1 MADQLQAAGLGT
13 LTFDLLT
20 DAEAADR
27 RNVFDIGLLGS
38 RLLRATDWVRDH
50 PAVADLPVALFGA
63 STGAAAA
70 LVAASDPSR
79 PVAAVVS
86 RGGRPDLAGT
96 RLDHVHAPTLLIVG
110 GADTTVLSLNQQ
122 AQRSLRCENRLDG
135 GARSDPPVR
144 GTRHARTGRPAR
156 RRLVRRALPERSEPT
171 MTVLP
176 DRYRT
181 ASGAALA
188 SLGRAARP
196 IEGRDDDY
204 DELLAE
210 ISDRRVVLIGEATH
224 GSHDF
229 YLERARITQRLI
241 EDHGF
246 TVVAVEADWP
256 DAYRVNRYVMGL
268 SNDRSAGEAL
278 ADFRRFPTWMW
289 RNTEV
294 VQFVDWLRERND
306 KISDPLRMA
315 RFHGLDLYSLRTS
328 IEAVVAY
335 LDTIDPDEAQRAR
348 ARYSCFDHVGAEGQA
363 YGFALA
369 QQRAIPCEDEVVAQ
383 LVSLRRQ
390 AAEYARRDGWLAEDE
405 LFCAEQN
412 AVVVRDAEEYY
423 QQMYRADVSSWNL
436 RDRHMAAT
444 LDALLDHFDR
454 RGGRTKVVVWEHN
467 SHIGDARATGMST
480 AVNSTSASS
489 LASDTA
495 TTPWH

>member
-1 MADQLQAAGLGT
+1 
-13 LTFDLLT
+13 
-20 DAEAADR
+20 
-27 RNVFDIGLLGS
+27 
-38 RLLRATDWVRDH
+38 
-50 PAVADLPVALFGA
+50 
-63 STGAAAA
+63 
-70 LVAASDPSR
+70 
-79 PVAAVVS
+79 
-86 RGGRPDLAGT
+86 
-96 RLDHVHAPTLLIVG
+96 
-110 GADTTVLSLNQQ
+110 
-122 AQRSLRCENRLDG
+122 
-135 GARSDPPVR
+135 
-144 GTRHARTGRPAR
+144 
-156 RRLVRRALPERSEPT
+156 

-176 DRYRT
+176 DRLRT
-181 ASGAALA
+181 ASGSALAAL
-188 SLGRAARP
+188 GNAARP

-256 DAYRVNRYVMGL
+256 DAYRVNRHVMGL
-268 SNDRSAGEAL
+268 SNDRSAAEAL

-294 VQFVDWLRERND
+294 VQFVDWLRDRND
-306 KISDPLRMA
+306 TISDPLRMA

-369 QQRAIPCEDEVVAQ
+369 HQRAIPCEDEVVAQ

-390 AAEYARRDGWLAEDE
+390 AAEYAQRDGWLAEDE

-467 SHIGDARATGMST
+467 SHIGDARATAMST
-480 AVNSTSASS
+480 RGELNVGQLARQRYGEHAVALIGLTTYDGEVTAATDWGQPARRRTVRPGLPESYEHLLHEVVAERLAPARFWMPMTDPDAAAVLAEPRLERAIGVVYRPQTERPSHYFPARLDRQFDVVIHIDRTSA
-489 LASDTA
+489 LQPLDDIAAWDPLEPPETYP
-495 TTPWH
+495 TGI

>member
-1 MADQLQAAGLGT
+1 
-13 LTFDLLT
+13 
-20 DAEAADR
+20 
-27 RNVFDIGLLGS
+27 
-38 RLLRATDWVRDH
+38 
-50 PAVADLPVALFGA
+50 
-63 STGAAAA
+63 
-70 LVAASDPSR
+70 
-79 PVAAVVS
+79 
-86 RGGRPDLAGT
+86 
-96 RLDHVHAPTLLIVG
+96 
-110 GADTTVLSLNQQ
+110 
-122 AQRSLRCENRLDG
+122 
-135 GARSDPPVR
+135 
-144 GTRHARTGRPAR
+144 
-156 RRLVRRALPERSEPT
+156 

-176 DRYRT
+176 DRART
-181 ASGAALA
+181 ASDAALA
-188 SLGRAARP
+188 ALGNAARP
-196 IEGRDDDY
+196 IEGHDDDY

-268 SNDRSAGEAL
+268 SNDRSADEAL
-278 ADFRRFPTWMW
+278 ADFQRFPTWMW

-294 VQFVDWLRERND
+294 VQFVDWLRDRND

-369 QQRAIPCEDEVVAQ
+369 HQRAIPCEDEVVAQ
-383 LVSLRRQ
+383 LISLRRQ
-390 AAEYARRDGWLAEDE
+390 AAEYAQRDGWLAEDE

-480 AVNSTSASS
+480 RGELNVGQLARQRYGEHAVALIGLTTYDGEVTAATDWGQPARRRTVRPGLPESYEHLLHEVVDERLAPARFWMPMTDPDAAAVLAEPRLERAIGVVYRPQTERPSHYFPARLDRQFDVVIHIDRTSA
-489 LASDTA
+489 LQPLDDIAAWDPLEPPETYP
-495 TTPWH
+495 TGI

>member
-1 MADQLQAAGLGT
+1 
-13 LTFDLLT
+13 
-20 DAEAADR
+20 
-27 RNVFDIGLLGS
+27 
-38 RLLRATDWVRDH
+38 
-50 PAVADLPVALFGA
+50 
-63 STGAAAA
+63 
-70 LVAASDPSR
+70 
-79 PVAAVVS
+79 
-86 RGGRPDLAGT
+86 
-96 RLDHVHAPTLLIVG
+96 
-110 GADTTVLSLNQQ
+110 
-122 AQRSLRCENRLDG
+122 
-135 GARSDPPVR
+135 
-144 GTRHARTGRPAR
+144 
-156 RRLVRRALPERSEPT
+156 

-176 DRYRT
+176 DRLRT
-181 ASGAALA
+181 AGDAALA

-224 GSHDF
+224 GTHDF

-278 ADFRRFPTWMW
+278 SDFRRFPTWMW

-328 IEAVVAY
+328 IDAVVAY

-369 QQRAIPCEDEVVAQ
+369 HQRAIPCEDEVVAQ
-383 LVSLRRQ
+383 LISLRRQ

-467 SHIGDARATGMST
+467 SHIGDARATAMST
-480 AVNSTSASS
+480 RGELNVGQLARQRYGEHAVALIGLTTYDGEVTAASDWGQPARRRTIRPALPESYEHLLHEVVDERLAPARFWMPMTDSDAAAVLAEPRLERAIGVVYRPQTERASHYFPARLDHQFDVVVHIDRTSA
-489 LASDTA
+489 LHPLDDIAAWDPLEPPETYP
-495 TTPWH
+495 TGI

>member
-1 MADQLQAAGLGT
+1 
-13 LTFDLLT
+13 
-20 DAEAADR
+20 
-27 RNVFDIGLLGS
+27 
-38 RLLRATDWVRDH
+38 
-50 PAVADLPVALFGA
+50 
-63 STGAAAA
+63 
-70 LVAASDPSR
+70 
-79 PVAAVVS
+79 
-86 RGGRPDLAGT
+86 
-96 RLDHVHAPTLLIVG
+96 
-110 GADTTVLSLNQQ
+110 
-122 AQRSLRCENRLDG
+122 
-135 GARSDPPVR
+135 
-144 GTRHARTGRPAR
+144 
-156 RRLVRRALPERSEPT
+156 

-176 DRYRT
+176 DRLRT
-181 ASGAALA
+181 AGSAALA
-188 SLGRAARP
+188 ALGRAARP

-229 YLERARITQRLI
+229 YDERARITQRLI

-268 SNDRSAGEAL
+268 SNDRSAHEAL

-348 ARYSCFDHVGAEGQA
+348 SRYSCFDHVGAEGQA

-369 QQRAIPCEDEVVAQ
+369 YQRAIPCEDEVVAQ
-383 LVSLRRQ
+383 LISLRRQ

-454 RGGRTKVVVWEHN
+454 RGGHTKVVVWEHN

-480 AVNSTSASS
+480 RGELNVGQLARQRYGEHAVALIGLTTYDGEVTAATDWGQPARRRTVRPGLPESYEHLLHEVVVERLAPERFWMPMSDPDAAAVLAEPRLERAIGVVYRPQTERASHYFPARLDRQFDVVVHIDRTSA
-489 LASDTA
+489 LQPLDDIAAWDPLEPPETYP
-495 TTPWH
+495 TGI

>member
-1 MADQLQAAGLGT
+1 
-13 LTFDLLT
+13 
-20 DAEAADR
+20 
-27 RNVFDIGLLGS
+27 
-38 RLLRATDWVRDH
+38 
-50 PAVADLPVALFGA
+50 
-63 STGAAAA
+63 
-70 LVAASDPSR
+70 
-79 PVAAVVS
+79 
-86 RGGRPDLAGT
+86 
-96 RLDHVHAPTLLIVG
+96 
-110 GADTTVLSLNQQ
+110 
-122 AQRSLRCENRLDG
+122 
-135 GARSDPPVR
+135 
-144 GTRHARTGRPAR
+144 
-156 RRLVRRALPERSEPT
+156 

-176 DRYRT
+176 DRERT
-181 ASGAALA
+181 ASDAALA
-188 SLGRAARP
+188 ALGNAARP
-196 IEGRDDDY
+196 IEGHDDDY

-268 SNDRSAGEAL
+268 SNDRSADEAL

-294 VQFVDWLRERND
+294 VQFVDWLRDRND

-328 IEAVVAY
+328 IEAVVEY

-369 QQRAIPCEDEVVAQ
+369 HQRAIPCEDEVVAQ

-480 AVNSTSASS
+480 RGELNVGQLARQRYGEHAVALIGLTTYDGEVTAATDWGQPARRRTVRPGLPESYEHLLHEAVDERLAPARFWMPMTDPDAAAVLAEPRLERAIGVVYRPQTERPSHYFPARLDRQFDVVIHIDRTSA
-489 LASDTA
+489 LQPLDDIAAWDPLEPPETYP
-495 TTPWH
+495 TGI

>member
-1 MADQLQAAGLGT
+1 
-13 LTFDLLT
+13 
-20 DAEAADR
+20 
-27 RNVFDIGLLGS
+27 
-38 RLLRATDWVRDH
+38 
-50 PAVADLPVALFGA
+50 
-63 STGAAAA
+63 
-70 LVAASDPSR
+70 
-79 PVAAVVS
+79 
-86 RGGRPDLAGT
+86 
-96 RLDHVHAPTLLIVG
+96 
-110 GADTTVLSLNQQ
+110 
-122 AQRSLRCENRLDG
+122 
-135 GARSDPPVR
+135 
-144 GTRHARTGRPAR
+144 
-156 RRLVRRALPERSEPT
+156 

-176 DRYRT
+176 DRLRT
-181 ASGAALA
+181 ASGSALAAL
-188 SLGRAARP
+188 GNAARP

-268 SNDRSAGEAL
+268 SNDRSAAEAL

-294 VQFVDWLRERND
+294 VQFVDWLRDRND
-306 KISDPLRMA
+306 TISDPLRMA

-369 QQRAIPCEDEVVAQ
+369 HQRAIPCEDEVVAQ

-390 AAEYARRDGWLAEDE
+390 AAEYAQRDGWLAEDE

-467 SHIGDARATGMST
+467 SHIGDARATAMST
-480 AVNSTSASS
+480 RGELNVGQLARQRYGEHAVALIGLTTYDGEVTAATDWGQPARRRTVRPGLPESYEHLLHEVVAERLAPARFWMPMTDPDAAAVLAESRLERAIGVVYRPQTERPSHYFPARLDRQFDVVIHIDRTSA
-489 LASDTA
+489 LQPLDDIAAWDPLEPPETYP
-495 TTPWH
+495 TGI

>member
-1 MADQLQAAGLGT
+1 
-13 LTFDLLT
+13 
-20 DAEAADR
+20 
-27 RNVFDIGLLGS
+27 
-38 RLLRATDWVRDH
+38 
-50 PAVADLPVALFGA
+50 
-63 STGAAAA
+63 
-70 LVAASDPSR
+70 
-79 PVAAVVS
+79 
-86 RGGRPDLAGT
+86 
-96 RLDHVHAPTLLIVG
+96 
-110 GADTTVLSLNQQ
+110 
-122 AQRSLRCENRLDG
+122 
-135 GARSDPPVR
+135 
-144 GTRHARTGRPAR
+144 
-156 RRLVRRALPERSEPT
+156 

-176 DRYRT
+176 DRERT

-188 SLGRAARP
+188 ALGNAARP
-196 IEGRDDDY
+196 IEGHDDDY

-268 SNDRSAGEAL
+268 SNDRSADEAL

-294 VQFVDWLRERND
+294 VQFVDWLRDRND

-348 ARYSCFDHVGAEGQA
+348 SRYSCFDHVGAEGQA

-369 QQRAIPCEDEVVAQ
+369 HQRAIPCEDEVVAQ
-383 LVSLRRQ
+383 LISLRRQ
-390 AAEYARRDGWLAEDE
+390 AAEYAQRDGWLAEDE

-480 AVNSTSASS
+480 RGELNVGQLARQRYGEHAVALIGLTTYDGEVTAATDWGQPARRRTVRPGLPESYEHLLHEVVDERLAPARFWMPMTDPDAAEVLAEPRLERAIGVVYRPQTERPSHYFPARLDRQFDVVIHLDRTSA
-489 LASDTA
+489 LQPLDDIAAWDPLEPPETYP
-495 TTPWH
+495 TGI

>member
-1 MADQLQAAGLGT
+1 MTTLHDPARTAAGT
-13 LTFDLLT
+13 
-20 DAEAADR
+20 
-27 RNVFDIGLLGS
+27 
-38 RLLRATDWVRDH
+38 
-50 PAVADLPVALFGA
+50 
-63 STGAAAA
+63 
-70 LVAASDPSR
+70 
-79 PVAAVVS
+79 
-86 RGGRPDLAGT
+86 
-96 RLDHVHAPTLLIVG
+96 
-110 GADTTVLSLNQQ
+110 
-122 AQRSLRCENRLDG
+122 
-135 GARSDPPVR
+135 
-144 GTRHARTGRPAR
+144 
-156 RRLVRRALPERSEPT
+156 
-171 MTVLP
+171 
-176 DRYRT
+176 
-181 ASGAALA
+181 ALA

-196 IEGRDDDY
+196 IEGRDGDY

-268 SNDRSAGEAL
+268 SNDRSAADAL

-294 VQFVDWLRERND
+294 VQFVDWMRERND

-348 ARYSCFDHVGAEGQA
+348 ARYSCFDHVGTEGQA

-369 QQRAIPCEDEVVAQ
+369 HERAIPCEDEVVAQ
-383 LVSLRRQ
+383 LISLRRQ

-467 SHIGDARATGMST
+467 SHIGDARATAMST
-480 AVNSTSASS
+480 RGELNVGQLARQRYGEHAVALIGMTTFDGEVTA
-489 LASDTA
+489 ASDWGQPARRRTVRPGRPDSYEHLLHEVVDERLAPARFWMPMSDPDAAAVLAEPRLERAIGVIYRPQTERASHYFPARLDRQFDVVVHIDRTA
-495 TTPWH
+495 ALHPLDDVAAWDPLEPPETYPTGI

>member
-1 MADQLQAAGLGT
+1 
-13 LTFDLLT
+13 
-20 DAEAADR
+20 
-27 RNVFDIGLLGS
+27 
-38 RLLRATDWVRDH
+38 
-50 PAVADLPVALFGA
+50 
-63 STGAAAA
+63 
-70 LVAASDPSR
+70 
-79 PVAAVVS
+79 
-86 RGGRPDLAGT
+86 
-96 RLDHVHAPTLLIVG
+96 
-110 GADTTVLSLNQQ
+110 
-122 AQRSLRCENRLDG
+122 
-135 GARSDPPVR
+135 
-144 GTRHARTGRPAR
+144 
-156 RRLVRRALPERSEPT
+156 

-176 DRYRT
+176 DRLRT
-181 ASGAALA
+181 VGSAALA

-241 EDHGF
+241 EDHEF

-268 SNDRSAGEAL
+268 SNDRSAAEAL

-306 KISDPLRMA
+306 KLADPLRMA

-328 IEAVVAY
+328 IDAVVAY

-369 QQRAIPCEDEVVAQ
+369 YQRAIPCEDEVVAQ

-390 AAEYARRDGWLAEDE
+390 AAEYAQRDGWLAEDE

-454 RGGRTKVVVWEHN
+454 RGGHTKVVVWEHN

-480 AVNSTSASS
+480 RGELNVGQLARQRYGEHAVALIGLTTYDGEVTAASDWGQPARRRTVRPGLPESYEHLLHEVVDERLAPARFWLPMTDPDAADVLAEPRLERAIGVVYRPQTERASHYFPARLDRQFDVVVHIDRTSA
-489 LASDTA
+489 LQPLDDIAAWDPLEPPETYP
-495 TTPWH
+495 TGI